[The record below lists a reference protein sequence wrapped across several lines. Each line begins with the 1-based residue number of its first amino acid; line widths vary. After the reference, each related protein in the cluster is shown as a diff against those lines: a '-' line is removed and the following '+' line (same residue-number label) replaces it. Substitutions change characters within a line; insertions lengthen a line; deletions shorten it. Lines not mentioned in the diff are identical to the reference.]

1 MEYNL
6 VKLEELRKV
15 VSPNDDD
22 LMLLSN
28 NDTGEYQSTHITIVD
43 LLDTVNIRLN
53 GAQRN
58 VFATFRD
65 TTCIDLDINEDSLRN
80 QADANQAIL
89 DIFDTF
95 GTHICEL
102 EARPTI
108 ILNSNQPT
116 DDLHNGD
123 LWVDG
128 DDLLYYWNGT
138 DWVPITSSGG
148 TVTILSTPPVEPEM
162 GDLWVDSNDF
172 EMYVWEG
179 DAWVHL
185 TGNGTNETG
194 SKVTLSA
201 LEPNAPEQSDLWV
214 DVFDYSMYIWNG
226 TSWEQVNKK
235 YEKKVTHTIS
245 SSMPVDP
252 RQGDMWTDDADYSM
266 FTWSGYS
273 WVQI

>member
-15 VSPNDDD
+15 TSPNDDD
-22 LMLLSN
+22 LILLSN
-28 NDTGEYQSTHITIVD
+28 IDTGTYQSTHM
-43 LLDTVNIRLN
+43 TVNDAFNSFNIRLD

-108 ILNSNQPT
+108 TVNINEPT
-116 DDLHNGD
+116 EDLHNGD
-123 LWVDG
+123 LWVDSE
-128 DDLLYYWNGT
+128 DLLYYWNGT
-138 DWVPITSSGG
+138 EWTPITSSGG
-148 TVTILSTPPVEPEM
+148 TVTILDTTPLEPDP
-162 GDLWVDSNDF
+162 GDLWVDSKDF

-185 TGNGTNETG
+185 TGNGTTETG
-194 SKVTLSA
+194 SNITLSA
-201 LEPNAPEQSDLWV
+201 LEPNAPNQSDLWV
-214 DVFDYSMYIWNG
+214 DVFDYSMYVWNG

-235 YEKKVTHTIS
+235 YEKKDTFS
-245 SSMPVDP
+245 SALPTDP
-252 RQGDMWTDDADYSM
+252 QEGDFWIDQSDYSM
-266 FTWSGYS
+266 FIWNGYS
-273 WVQI
+273 WVQVK

>member
-6 VKLEELRKV
+6 VKLEELRRVTTPK
-15 VSPNDDD
+15 DDD

-28 NDTGEYQSTHITIVD
+28 SDTGDLQSTHITISD

-53 GAQRN
+53 GSQRN
-58 VFATFRD
+58 SFRTFKD
-65 TTCIDLDINEDSLRN
+65 TSCIDLDINADSLRS
-80 QADANQAIL
+80 QKDANQAIL

-102 EARPTI
+102 EERPTI
-108 ILNSNQPT
+108 LPSPTPPT
-116 DDLHNGD
+116 DNLHLGD

-138 DWVPITSSGG
+138 DWVPITASGG
-148 TVTILSTPPVEPEM
+148 TVTILDTPPADPEM
-162 GDLWVDSNDF
+162 ADLWVDSNDF
-172 EMYVWEG
+172 ELYVWEG

-185 TGNGTNETG
+185 TGSGTTEEGT
-194 SKVTLSA
+194 KVTLSA
-201 LEPNAPEQSDLWV
+201 IEPTNPEEEDLWV
-214 DVFDYSMYIWNG
+214 DAFDYTMYIWNG

-235 YEKKVTHTIS
+235 YENKVTHTIS
-245 SSMPVDP
+245 GTLPNDP
-252 RQGDMWTDDADYSM
+252 QKGDFWTNDSDYSM

-273 WVQI
+273 WVQV